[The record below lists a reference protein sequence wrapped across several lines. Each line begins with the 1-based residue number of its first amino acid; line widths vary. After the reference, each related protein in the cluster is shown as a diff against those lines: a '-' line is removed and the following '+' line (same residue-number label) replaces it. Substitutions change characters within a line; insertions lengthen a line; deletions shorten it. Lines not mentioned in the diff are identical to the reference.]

1 MIAGS
6 SQSYG
11 RGSAGRLVRIGVGEA
26 REARM
31 GLDQSGAWEGEEG
44 MDGKMSRRPGIQA
57 AVTGC
62 PRGWGGIPG
71 SEGV

>member
-1 MIAGS
+1 
-6 SQSYG
+6 
-11 RGSAGRLVRIGVGEA
+11 
-26 REARM
+26 M